1 MIDPET
7 INGLTVAAPY
17 VIALVF
23 GAAAGWLIARM
34 FYKKRLDAYGKRITD
49 HKKQLG
55 SAKERHDAAK
65 AEVRQLRASIAML
78 KAEVRKRIAR
88 QQDWSDVS
96 VFIGAAEKQLEDL
109 QRANQI
115 LDSTLTSPPD

>member
-55 SAKERHDAAK
+55 SAKEGQGAVK

-78 KAEVRKRIAR
+78 KAEVRKHIVR

-96 VFIGAAEKQLEDL
+96 VLIGAAEKQLEDL

-115 LDSTLTSPPD
+115 LDSRLTPPLD

>member
-23 GAAAGWLIARM
+23 GAAAGWLIVRM
-34 FYKKRLDAYGKRITD
+34 FYKKTLDAYGKRTSD

-65 AEVRQLRASIAML
+65 AEVRQLGASIAML
-78 KAEVRKRIAR
+78 KAEVRKHIAR

-96 VFIGAAEKQLEDL
+96 VLIGAAEKQLEDL

-115 LDSTLTSPPD
+115 FDSALTPPSD